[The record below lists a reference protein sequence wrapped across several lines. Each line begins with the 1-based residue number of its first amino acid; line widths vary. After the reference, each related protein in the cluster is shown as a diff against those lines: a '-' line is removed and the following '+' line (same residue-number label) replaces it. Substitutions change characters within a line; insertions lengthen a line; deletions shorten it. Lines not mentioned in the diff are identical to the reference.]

1 VTQPATSFVKVI
13 SRLDATALVV
23 GSMIGSGIFIVSSA
37 ILREVGTPGLLL
49 TVWAVSGVLT
59 LLGALTYGELAA
71 MYPKAGG
78 QYVYLREGIS
88 PLFGYLYGWTL
99 FTVIQTGT
107 IAAVAVAFAR
117 FTGIL
122 VPGLTEEVFL
132 GGTIGKY
139 QVGLSGQRV
148 LAIASIA
155 LLTWINVRGVRTA
168 ALIQTSLTIIKTAA
182 LAGLIVLGVTIG
194 RNAAAIADNF
204 GAGFWPA
211 GGLTLQQATDGRPV
225 RPPAVDVDADSPA
238 MIMYTSGTTGFP
250 KGVLYSHASFLG
262 VYHGVVIEGDMRHD
276 DVVMVTMPLFHN
288 GGLNVL
294 LQPALMLG
302 ATAVIMAKGFD
313 PDATLEAVA
322 RDRVTLTMWVPTMLA
337 MLARRGI
344 GSHDTSSL
352 KTLWYG
358 SSPIAAPVLAAAR
371 EMFDA
376 GFYQWYGQT
385 ETGMNSVL
393 RPEDHAQRSQ
403 CTGREMFNAELRI
416 VDGDGRD
423 VPVGGVGEIISAQ
436 RCQGMIGYWK
446 NEEATRATIRDGW
459 IYTGDL
465 ARVEGDGYF
474 TVIDRKRDMIISGAE
489 NIYPKEIEDLLVTHP
504 AVSEVAVFGIP
515 DDIYGE
521 SVAAAVVR
529 KEGHEVD
536 EQEIIAFCA
545 TRLASYKKPR
555 RVEFVAELPKNATG
569 KVTKHVLRAPF
580 WPGRGR

>member
-1 VTQPATSFVKVI
+1 MRVI
-13 SRLDATALVV
+13 GDLTRLNARRYPQKTALLM
-23 GSMIGSGIFIVSSA
+23 GDTRVSYAELEARANRLAHGLTALGVAPGDRVA
-37 ILREVGTPGLLL
+37 ILALNCPEY
-49 TVWAVSGVLT
+49 AVVVSAVAKCGAVLVP
-59 LLGALTYGELAA
+59 LNFRYRRDELAFVIND
-71 MYPKAGG
+71 AGPRVLLAG
-78 QYVYLREGIS
+78 PEML
-88 PLFGYLYGWTL
+88 PLVEEARG
-99 FTVIQTGT
+99 
-107 IAAVAVAFAR
+107 AFA
-117 FTGIL
+117 
-122 VPGLTEEVFL
+122 PP
-132 GGTIGKY
+132 
-139 QVGLSGQRV
+139 
-148 LAIASIA
+148 
-155 LLTWINVRGVRTA
+155 
-168 ALIQTSLTIIKTAA
+168 A
-182 LAGLIVLGVTIG
+182 LALVSL
-194 RNAAAIADNF
+194 
-204 GAGFWPA
+204 AGPAPA

-262 VYHGVVIEGDMRHD
+262 VYHGVVIEGGMRHD

-416 VDGDGRD
+416 VDGDGQD

-436 RCQGMIGYWK
+436 RSQGMIGYWK

-529 KEGHEVD
+529 KGGHEVD